1 MIEVFDR
8 SVLDWFQTIHNDVA
22 TAFLSVLT
30 KLGEA
35 GILWIIVGLVM
46 VIGIKEKKYGVIVLL
61 SLLFCLIFGN
71 GLLKNLVARQRPCHR
86 FPIYDMLIAIPKDYS
101 FPSGHTFSSVAAA
114 VCIGHWNRKCG
125 IAAGITAVLMM
136 FSRMYFYVHYPTDI
150 LAGIV
155 LGTVLA
161 LLSIY
166 VVEKTLVSE
175 RWKNWRKKR
184 KDER

>member
-8 SVLDWFQTIHNDVA
+8 SILEWFQMIHNDIA

-35 GILWIIVGLVM
+35 GILWIIVSLLMLIGL
-46 VIGIKEKKYGVIVLL
+46 KEKKYGVIVLL

-71 GLLKNLVARQRPCHR
+71 GLLKNLVARPRPCHQVH
-86 FPIYDMLIAIPKDYS
+86 IYKMLIPIPKDYS
-101 FPSGHTFSSVAAA
+101 FPSGHTFSSVAATI
-114 VCIGHWNRKCG
+114 CIWHWNHKYG
-125 IAAGITAVLMM
+125 IAAGVVAVLMM

-161 LLSIY
+161 LLSIHI
-166 VVEKTLVSE
+166 VEKTIVSE
-175 RWKNWRKKR
+175 RWKNWRKKQ